1 MSVATFA
8 PTLTTCIIS
17 GYAVEGWNK
26 ISIARNTPVF
36 RQIRGI
42 RGKNTRV
49 RVRDSSAM
57 ITFEVH
63 QSSIVNSVFSL
74 CLEQDEISESVRLEI
89 VLTND
94 SNDIQFS
101 TTTGYVVG
109 YPEVVIDEGLNV
121 MRWQLAC
128 EESNLFA
135 GGATPATPG
144 IVDNGLSRL
153 KDFVSDTVN
162 RVDDFI
168 N

>member
-1 MSVATFA
+1 MNIATFA
-8 PTLTTCIIS
+8 PSLTTCIIS
-17 GYAVEGWNK
+17 GYILEGWNK

-49 RVRDSSAM
+49 RNRDTSAT
-57 ITFEVH
+57 ITFEVY
-63 QSSIVNSVFSL
+63 QSSMVNSVFSL

-101 TTTGYVVG
+101 TTTAYVVG
-109 YPEVVIDEGLNV
+109 YPEVVIDDGLNV

-135 GGATPATPG
+135 GGAIPATPG
-144 IVDNGLSRL
+144 VVENGLSRL
-153 KDFVSDTVN
+153 KDFVSSTV
-162 RVDDFI
+162 DSLDGF
-168 N
+168 